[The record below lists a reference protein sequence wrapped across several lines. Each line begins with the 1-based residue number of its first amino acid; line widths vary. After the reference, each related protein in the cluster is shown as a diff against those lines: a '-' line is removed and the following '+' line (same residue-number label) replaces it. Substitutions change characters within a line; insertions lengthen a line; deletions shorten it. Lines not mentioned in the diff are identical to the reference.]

1 MRDLLSAMQAWWKTW
16 GGTVETVLGAF
27 KTVIETYLGTVLANV
42 FDGVRL
48 LMQLLNGD
56 WEGAWGTFK
65 GIVSRTFEAIK
76 TIVGTIM
83 SAVGTVL
90 HDVMTISILPA
101 WKDGWD
107 EFGANAA
114 ATWNSIVET
123 VKAGVNEVIGF
134 INDLL
139 EAWNG
144 ISFTI
149 PRIEFS
155 MPSQSIA
162 GKEVFPGFSIGAG
175 PKTFGVPQQ
184 ALIPMLAT
192 GGIVTE
198 PTLALLGESG
208 PEAVV
213 PLGRGGGGGV
223 NVDLR
228 GSIIYGVSD
237 LEDLVVRA
245 VVKAQR
251 RGRLSPA

>member
-155 MPSQSIA
+155 MPTNRLPAKRSSRASRSGGAEDLRRPSASAHPDA
-162 GKEVFPGFSIGAG
+162 GDRWHRDGAHARA
-175 PKTFGVPQQ
+175 PRRERTR
-184 ALIPMLAT
+184 
-192 GGIVTE
+192 
-198 PTLALLGESG
+198 
-208 PEAVV
+208 AVV
-213 PLGRGGGGGV
+213 PLGRGGGV
-223 NVDLR
+223 VSTWTFALDHLR
-228 GSIIYGVSD
+228 VSD